1 MRHRLALDE
10 FAVQRRIGRTAAYG
24 EIIGRRDHGP
34 PVDIGAAKDEVAR
47 GNVDQRALFVVG
59 TPPGNLANLAKT
71 AVVDHTR
78 QPHTRVHLAPALLA
92 RYLAFA
98 AHLFGHRPP
107 RGELVVVLFPA
118 PGGTHHF
125 RPRSHTPKLAPNKN
139 AK

>member
-71 AVVDHTR
+71 AVVDH
-78 QPHTRVHLAPALLA
+78 
-92 RYLAFA
+92 
-98 AHLFGHRPP
+98 P
-107 RGELVVVLFPA
+107 RKP
-118 PGGTHHF
+118 
-125 RPRSHTPKLAPNKN
+125 RPRSEERRVGKECVSTCRSRWSPYH
-139 AK
+139 

>member
-47 GNVDQRALFVVG
+47 GNVDQRALFVLG
-59 TPPGNLANLAKT
+59 TPPGNPANLAKT
-71 AVVDHTR
+71 AVVDHPR
-78 QPHTRVHLAPALLA
+78 KPRPRVHLAPAVLA
-92 RYLAFA
+92 RDLAFA

-107 RGELVVVLFPA
+107 ISDARRVGDEWVSTRTFSWVRGQ
-118 PGGTHHF
+118 
-125 RPRSHTPKLAPNKN
+125 
-139 AK
+139 

>member
-71 AVVDHTR
+71 AVVDHPR
-78 QPHTRVHLAPALLA
+78 KPRPRVHL
-92 RYLAFA
+92 RSEE
-98 AHLFGHRPP
+98 HTS
-107 RGELVVVLFPA
+107 ELQSLMRISYAVFCL
-118 PGGTHHF
+118 
-125 RPRSHTPKLAPNKN
+125 KKKNK
-139 AK
+139 K